1 MFSRLL
7 PIIRKEFIH
16 IRRDPRTLIVMFIA
30 PLMQIVLLGYAAT
43 TDVRNVSMAL
53 FDQDHTPQSRSLTE
67 SFVASGQFSVAQV
80 VNSQDDLTR
89 LIDSGQV
96 RAGLIIPLGF
106 GSDMVSGRGAQVVFV
121 LDGSDPTVA
130 SSSLSSARLIGQAE
144 SVRIQQQI
152 QARRGLTGGNMPLEV
167 RTRVWYNPDMT
178 SAVFMIPGLIGLVLQ
193 LQATLLTSSAIVRER
208 EQGTM
213 EQLIV
218 TPIRP
223 LELIVGKILPYAL
236 VAMLIM
242 GEVLLIGTAWFKV
255 PIKGDLLQL
264 LVSSALFMVSA
275 LSIGLLVSTVANSQQ
290 EAFLLTFLTLL
301 PSIFLSGFIYPVAA
315 MPMFL
320 QLVSRIIPLT
330 YFLIVVRSIVIKGT
344 DISLLMPQIIALTA
358 FGVVLLGAA
367 SLRFRKRL
375 D

>member
-1 MFSRLL
+1 MFRRLL

-43 TDVRNVSMAL
+43 TDVRNVSMGL
-53 FDQDHTPQSRSLTE
+53 FDQDHTPQSRELIE
-67 SFVASGQFSVAQV
+67 AFVASGQFSVAEV
-80 VNSQDDLTR
+80 VNRQDDLAQ

-106 GSDMVSGRGAQVVFV
+106 GNDMVSGRGAQVVFV
-121 LDGSDPTVA
+121 LDGSDPSVA
-130 SSSLSSARLIGQAE
+130 SSSLSAARLIGQAQA
-144 SVRIQQQI
+144 VNIQQQL
-152 QARRGLTGGNMPLEV
+152 QARRGLTGGALPLEV
-167 RTRVWYNPDMT
+167 RTRVWYNPDMA

-223 LELIVGKILPYAL
+223 FELIIGKILPYAL

-264 LVSSALFMVSA
+264 LFASGLFMVSA
-275 LSIGLLVSTVANSQQ
+275 LSIGLLISTVANSQQ

-301 PSIFLSGFIYPVAA
+301 PSVFLSGFIYPIAA
-315 MPMFL
+315 MPVFL
-320 QLVSRIIPLT
+320 QIVGSLIPLT
-330 YFLIVVRSIVIKGT
+330 YFLIVVRSIVIKGV
-344 DISLLMPQIIALTA
+344 DISLLMPQITTLVI
-358 FGVVLLGAA
+358 FGAVLLTLA